1 MRLRR
6 SLAVALV
13 TGCALTVSACDTGS
27 GQQHSSLVDQGI
39 DISRADFEKL
49 CKTHR
54 GEFGNAIERRTW
66 QESDYNAI
74 YRALE
79 RDDHCSAG

>member
-1 MRLRR
+1 MRLRG
-6 SLAVALV
+6 SLAVSLV
-13 TGCALTVSACDTGS
+13 AGCALTVSACDTGS

-39 DISRADFEKL
+39 NISRADYEKL

-54 GEFGNAIERRTW
+54 GEFGNSVDRTW
-66 QESDYNAI
+66 QESDYDAI

-79 RDDHCSAG
+79 RDDHCSAD